1 MFDLDNTLCDRD
13 AAFGR
18 WLKQFA
24 PFLDHDAIA
33 ELQRM
38 DDHGRTDRNELCRN
52 IASRYPALG
61 SAPSLWKQMRDGI
74 AENVSFDQRRLDTVS
89 RLRENYSMAVITN
102 GGSSNQRRKLERT
115 GMAGLFGQNVFISA
129 ETGSA
134 KPEVAMFEAAAT
146 SLGVRPE
153 QCLMVGDSFDHDV
166 RGAIAANF
174 KACWVSNAAQLSAE
188 DRALARTHNVVAIES
203 VERLDGVLQ

>member
-1 MFDLDNTLCDRD
+1 MRAIGEGKLSARAELASSCYDGVVRLATIMFDLDNTLCDRD

-74 AENVSFDQRRLDTVS
+74 AENVSFDQRR
-89 RLRENYSMAVITN
+89 
-102 GGSSNQRRKLERT
+102 
-115 GMAGLFGQNVFISA
+115 
-129 ETGSA
+129 
-134 KPEVAMFEAAAT
+134 
-146 SLGVRPE
+146 
-153 QCLMVGDSFDHDV
+153 
-166 RGAIAANF
+166 
-174 KACWVSNAAQLSAE
+174 
-188 DRALARTHNVVAIES
+188 
-203 VERLDGVLQ
+203 